1 MAEDDTRGS
10 EESES
15 TESPRDFRLEI
26 DPAKVDEAV
35 RTLTVRAKRL
45 IDQGR
50 YTRVRIKYKGKPLMK
65 DIPLGVFVATE
76 AATFWYTGLLR
87 ALVMNLG
94 VRAFVDVEF
103 IHEANEKTEEGRLL
117 YMEGEVEA
125 AEECYRA
132 ALAIDSTHAGAHYQ
146 LGVLLRVLGR
156 RDDAIEH
163 LEQAAADPDHPDA
176 EKAAKALERMRRG
189 NRTL

>member
-1 MAEDDTRGS
+1 MTEETRSERSDAESKG
-10 EESES
+10 
-15 TESPRDFRLEI
+15 DFRLEI

-35 RTLTVRAKRL
+35 RTLSTRAKRL

-50 YTRVRIKYKGKPLMK
+50 HTRVRIKYRGKPLMG

-76 AATFWYTGLLR
+76 AVTFWYTGLLR

-94 VRAFVDVEF
+94 AKVLLDVEF
-103 IHEANEKTEEGRLL
+103 INAANEKTEEGLAL

-125 AEECYRA
+125 AEACFQA
-132 ALAIDSTHAGAHYQ
+132 ALEMDPEHPRAHYQ
-146 LGVLLRVLGR
+146 MGILMRVMGR
-156 RDDAIEH
+156 RKEAIRH
-163 LEQAAADPDHPDA
+163 L
-176 EKAAKALERMRRG
+176 EKAAEQTEHPDSERAQKALDRILRG